1 MTIEELLAGE
11 SKNIEFKETLPEKS
25 IKYMKTVVAF
35 ANGTGGRIVFGI
47 RDEDHLV
54 VGVQSESIFRT
65 VDAITNAISDSCEP
79 AITPDIVLQTIEGKT
94 IIIVEI
100 SAGRQRP
107 YYIKSQGMDAG
118 TYIRVSGTT
127 RPADR
132 EQIKDLYY
140 ESEGR
145 SYDCVARKDLT
156 VSEEDI
162 TSLCKSMKEVALNN
176 CKNDI
181 QCSGVKDVTKN
192 VLLSWGILAEEDG
205 KIYPTNAYVF
215 LLGKDPFLSRIQ
227 CGVFK
232 GSTRSVFVDKR
243 EYSGTLWEQVEEAY
257 QFVLRNI
264 HLGAKIEGIY
274 RKDIYEIPPESIR
287 ELIINA
293 AVHCSFLQ
301 SSLIQVAVYD
311 DRLEITSPGGLLPGV
326 TLEKM
331 REGYSKVRNRAI
343 ASAFSY
349 MNIIEQWGSGIPKI
363 INEVSNYGLRQPEFL
378 DMESALRI
386 NIYRNQNQNYEL
398 KTDTNSFVVETNCAT
413 NETNSE
419 TNETDCATNATNLS
433 SEELTV
439 LELVQ
444 EKDDITQK
452 QLHEQTGISLGTI
465 KRILP
470 RLQEK
475 GVLKRIGNLRKGK
488 WKVIK

>member
-11 SKNIEFKETLPEKS
+11 SKNVEFKENLPDKS

-35 ANGTGGRIVFGI
+35 ANGAGGKIVFGI
-47 RDEDHLV
+47 RNEDQSV
-54 VGVQSESIFRT
+54 VGIQSEAIFRM

-79 AITPDIVLQTIEGKT
+79 AIIPDVTLQTVEGKT

-100 SAGRQRP
+100 NAGRQRP
-107 YYIKSQGMDAG
+107 YYIKSYGMDAG

-127 RPADR
+127 RPAEKD
-132 EQIKDLYY
+132 QIKELYY

-145 SYDCVARKDLT
+145 SYDCVAREDLT

-162 TSLCKSMKEVALNN
+162 AALCLSMKEVALAN
-176 CKNDI
+176 CKNDV
-181 QCSGVKDVTKN
+181 QRSQVKNVTKN
-192 VLLSWGILAEEDG
+192 VLLSWGLLAEKDS

-215 LLGKDPFLSRIQ
+215 LLGQDSFLSRIQ

-232 GSTRSVFVDKR
+232 GSTRAVFVDKR
-243 EYSGTLWEQVEEAY
+243 EYTGALWEQVEKAF

-293 AVHCSFLQ
+293 AVHCSLLQ

-331 REGYSKVRNRAI
+331 REGYSKVRNHAI

-349 MNIIEQWGSGIPKI
+349 MNIIEQWGSGIPRI
-363 INEVSNYGLRQPEFL
+363 IEEVSNYELREPEFI

-386 NIYRNQNQNYEL
+386 NIYRNTNENSATE
-398 KTDTNSFVVETNCAT
+398 TDTNS
-413 NETNSE
+413 
-419 TNETDCATNATNLS
+419 ATNATKPANENINMTT
-433 SEELTV
+433 EELTV
-439 LELVQ
+439 LALIRTENN
-444 EKDDITQK
+444 ITQK
-452 QLHEQTGISLGTI
+452 QLHERSGISLGTI

-475 GVLKRIGNLRKGK
+475 GVLERLGNRRTGK
-488 WKVIK
+488 WKVID